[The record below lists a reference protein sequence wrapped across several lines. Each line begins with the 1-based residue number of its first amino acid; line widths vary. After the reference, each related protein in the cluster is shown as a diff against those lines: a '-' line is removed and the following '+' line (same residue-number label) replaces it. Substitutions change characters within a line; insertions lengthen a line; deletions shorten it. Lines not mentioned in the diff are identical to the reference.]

1 MKDKLIKNY
10 INNLKKEDISVFA
23 TNNNI
28 TLNDTELS
36 IIYDTIKNDYES
48 LLDGNHDKVFNELK
62 SKVSSDNY
70 DKIINLFFEYKKK
83 YAHFL

>member
-10 INNLKKEDISVFA
+10 INKLKKEDISAFA

-28 TLNDTELS
+28 NLNDTELS
-36 IIYDTIKNDYES
+36 VIYDTIKNDYES
-48 LLDGNHDKVFNELK
+48 LLYGNHEKVFNELK

-83 YAHFL
+83 YAQFL

>member
-10 INNLKKEDISVFA
+10 INKLKKEDISVFA

-48 LLDGNHDKVFNELK
+48 LLYGNHDKVFNELK
-62 SKVSSDNY
+62 SKVSSD
-70 DKIINLFFEYKKK
+70 KKK
-83 YAHFL
+83 YAQFL

>member
-10 INNLKKEDISVFA
+10 INKLKKEDIKLFA

-28 TLNDTELS
+28 TLNDNELS
-36 IIYDTIKNDYES
+36 VIYDTIKNDYES
-48 LLDGNHDKVFNELK
+48 LLYGNHDKVFNELK

-83 YAHFL
+83 YAQFL

>member
-10 INNLKKEDISVFA
+10 INKLKKEDIKLFA

-28 TLNDTELS
+28 TLNDNELS
-36 IIYDTIKNDYES
+36 VIYDTIKNDYES
-48 LLDGNHDKVFNELK
+48 LLYGNHDKVFNELK

-83 YAHFL
+83 YAQLL